1 MQKTKGEKEMEKYFN
16 EISVGFSLIGGFICK
31 FLGRWDMLLK
41 AIVILVVLDY
51 VTGLLKAIYNK
62 SLSSEIGFKGLIR
75 KIIIFVVIATAYVI
89 QGIVGDAIPLREI
102 TILFFIANES
112 LSLLENA
119 GEFVPIP
126 DKLKDTLIQLRD
138 NKGVK

>member
-1 MQKTKGEKEMEKYFN
+1 MEKYFN
-16 EISVGFSLIGGFICK
+16 EISVGFGLIGGFICK
-31 FLGRWDMLLK
+31 FLGGWDMLLK

-51 VTGLLKAIYNK
+51 ITGLLKAIYNK

-138 NKGVK
+138 NKEEN